1 MAMSLLYQLLIWAIV
16 LTPAE
21 YLFGA
26 YPLVLASFER
36 KQNAFLLLINAC
48 FIPVLT
54 AVATVAAV
62 LCLEAVVP
70 DGFGAITGR
79 QPFWLQIIEAVVLVD
94 LGVYVSHRLLHTRYL
109 WRFHEVHH
117 SAEEMNWFVAFRFHP
132 VDLGIN
138 AILTTI
144 PAVLLGLSIEA
155 IAVAKLING
164 WQSTISHANVWLGL
178 GPLRR
183 IFIDPGF
190 HHWHHAND
198 RDAYDRNF
206 GGLLVV
212 WDWLFG
218 TLYAPNRKRVAK
230 FGVDGPGYHSLSGLI
245 IAPFRRPLP
254 ATSQGDGH
262 DLPDIKHAPALSP
275 VHDVEV
281 ERPSEITVARDD
293 LLVGSVAQSSERS

>member
-1 MAMSLLYQLLIWAIV
+1 M
-16 LTPAE
+16 
-21 YLFGA
+21 
-26 YPLVLASFER
+26 LASFER

-212 WDWLFG
+212 WDSAVRDAVCAEPQTGCQVRRGW
-218 TLYAPNRKRVAK
+218 PR
-230 FGVDGPGYHSLSGLI
+230 LSQPERSDYR
-245 IAPFRRPLP
+245 AVPAAAACRRPRRRRSRS
-254 ATSQGDGH
+254 ARYRTRTG
-262 DLPDIKHAPALSP
+262 
-275 VHDVEV
+275 V
-281 ERPSEITVARDD
+281 VA
-293 LLVGSVAQSSERS
+293 GA